1 MSHVWS
7 LANSIT
13 ADDRANNSAVKNL
26 SDVGQIKVTLQ
37 KCRESG
43 VKASADWTCEFKGV
57 GDHAVPEK
65 ALKGRSI
72 SSHTK

>member
-1 MSHVWS
+1 
-7 LANSIT
+7 LANFKT
-13 ADDRANNSAVKNL
+13 ADDRANDSAAKKF

-37 KCRESG
+37 RCRESG
-43 VKASADWTCEFKGV
+43 PKPSADWTCDFKGI
-57 GDHAVPEK
+57 GGQAIPEK